1 MATFCNNCGA
11 TMAGPYCNKCG
22 ARAMGAGT
30 PAVQVPA
37 VPPSQPGMAAPPQR
51 PVVAAPPPQPVAA
64 FVAPVQPISATAPVV
79 KKSSAGKILLAI
91 GGVLL
96 VLFVIGVAAAMYGVY
111 WVKHKVN
118 AYSNAITTGSSEPVK
133 VVANGNTCKLLST
146 SDLQQVLGVPVEKSA
161 EIMDGDTP
169 GCAYYT
175 NQAAFTQLQR
185 MAAEFTKK
193 QTEEANNRPGPKP
206 DNLPALLK
214 NANDLEGAMK
224 TLALSQPVQDG
235 QVFSFSVQRG
245 ADSQSW
251 SGIKLVEATV
261 PGFEEVPGV
270 ADHAAIGAL
279 GHAFY
284 VQKGDAMIHLN
295 TIWVPD
301 AKTRGTEIAKKIVG
315 NL

>member
-1 MATFCNNCGA
+1 MATFCNSCGA
-11 TMAGPYCNKCG
+11 TMIGSFCNKCG
-22 ARAMGAGT
+22 ARAAGAAGT
-30 PAVQVPA
+30 PAAQAPA
-37 VPPSQPGMAAPPQR
+37 M
-51 PVVAAPPPQPVAA
+51 PPPQPAVAA
-64 FVAPVQPISATAPVV
+64 PAPRPIAAPVAPVPPISAAAPVV

-96 VLFVIGVAAAMYGVY
+96 LLFVIGVAAAMYGVY
-111 WVKHKVN
+111 WVKHKVT
-118 AYSNAITTGSSEPVK
+118 AYSNAIKTGSSEPVK
-133 VVANGNTCKLLST
+133 VVANGNMCKLLSA
-146 SDLQQVLGVPVEKSA
+146 SDLQQVLGVPIEKSA

-185 MAAEFTKK
+185 MAAEFAKK
-193 QTEEANNRPGPKP
+193 QTDEVNSRPGPKP

-214 NANDLEGAMK
+214 NANELEGAVK
-224 TLALSQPVQDG
+224 ALGLSQPVQDG

-245 ADSQSW
+245 ADSQAW

-270 ADHAAIGAL
+270 ADHAALGAL

-295 TIWVPD
+295 TMWVPD

-315 NL
+315 SL

>member
-1 MATFCNNCGA
+1 MTGSF
-11 TMAGPYCNKCG
+11 CNKCG
-22 ARAMGAGT
+22 ARAVGAQA
-30 PAVQVPA
+30 PAAQVP
-37 VPPSQPGMAAPPQR
+37 VQ
-51 PVVAAPPPQPVAA
+51 AAPPPPYQPVVVATPAPRPVAA
-64 FVAPVQPISATAPVV
+64 PVAPVQPGSAAAPVV
-79 KKSSAGKILLAI
+79 KKSSAGKILLTI

-111 WVKHKVN
+111 WVKHKVT
-118 AYSNAITTGSSEPVK
+118 AYTNTITTGSSEPVK

-146 SDLQQVLGVPVEKSA
+146 SDLQQVLGVPIEKSA

-185 MAAEFTKK
+185 MSAEFAKK
-193 QTEEANNRPGPKP
+193 QADEVNNRPGPKP
-206 DNLPALLK
+206 DNFPALLK
-214 NANDLEGAMK
+214 NANELEGAVK
-224 TLALSQPVQDG
+224 ALGLSQPVQDG

-245 ADSQSW
+245 ADSQAW

-284 VQKGDAMIHLN
+284 VQKGDAMLHLN
-295 TIWVPD
+295 TMWVPD
-301 AKTRGTEIAKKIVG
+301 AKMRGTEIAKKIVG